1 VQILGDIMI
10 FIGTEERGTRTRS
23 AKQSPNSQYY
33 KSEWM
38 DTGQDPILSPTVF
51 LIEMAPG
58 AVAGTHF
65 HRNNQFQVFVKGT
78 GSIGKHELGPGAVHY
93 AGAYTGYGPLTAGP
107 EGLWYFTMRPVFESG
122 ALYIPQFRDQMVP
135 GPKRSSSS
143 QAIDAM
149 SASEL
154 AALTQVQAQDLIPL
168 AADKLAAQVL
178 RLPPGASFVG
188 MSPEGSGGQF
198 YIVMSGSM
206 LHAGSRLARWEQIFV
221 TDDEDAYTV
230 TASDQGLEVIFL
242 QYPRKAAEYLPQ
254 PPADAESR

>member
-1 VQILGDIMI
+1 MI

-23 AKQSPNSQYY
+23 AKQSPTGQYY

-38 DTGQDPILSPTVF
+38 DSGQDPILSPTVF

-58 AVAGTHF
+58 TVAGTHF

-135 GPKRSSSS
+135 GPKRSASSE
-143 QAIDAM
+143 AIDTL
-149 SASEL
+149 SASEWKR
-154 AALTQVQAQDLIPL
+154 V
-168 AADKLAAQVL
+168 
-178 RLPPGASFVG
+178 
-188 MSPEGSGGQF
+188 
-198 YIVMSGSM
+198 
-206 LHAGSRLARWEQIFV
+206 
-221 TDDEDAYTV
+221 
-230 TASDQGLEVIFL
+230 
-242 QYPRKAAEYLPQ
+242 
-254 PPADAESR
+254 